1 MSSYYYNFCS
11 LIVFPDNEMGVMLS
25 VAPHDVLSSLPK
37 GQAGML

>member
-1 MSSYYYNFCS
+1 MSSYYYNFC
-11 LIVFPDNEMGVMLS
+11 NEMGVMLS